1 MHQGPKGIKSKPKQQ
16 KELAI
21 RDNRMLCMFKIS
33 HLIGD
38 IVKLKHVDHL
48 TICGVLTT
56 IKPSVPQKV

>member
-1 MHQGPKGIKSKPKQQ
+1 MHQVQKGIKSKPKQQ

-48 TICGVLTT
+48 TI
-56 IKPSVPQKV
+56 